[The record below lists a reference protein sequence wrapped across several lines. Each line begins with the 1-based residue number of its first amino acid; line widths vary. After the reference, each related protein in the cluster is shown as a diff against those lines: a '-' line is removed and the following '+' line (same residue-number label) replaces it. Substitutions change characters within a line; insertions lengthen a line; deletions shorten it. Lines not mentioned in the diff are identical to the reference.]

1 MYNSIILTN
10 DRNCNSKDVYY
21 KFTLVLD
28 KVNWQTTATLKIMTQ
43 EYIVILPGNLFF
55 NILKKIKGVMRLPYD
70 PQGKVY
76 DGPELKLTVQDKNL
90 VSTWSNITNP
100 KCEFNKAFQVN
111 DEGEFMK
118 MNETYTYTVNYLIN
132 LSSVIFQDQIG
143 GM

>member
-28 KVNWQTTATLKIMTQ
+28 KVNWQTTATLKMMTQ
-43 EYIVILPGNLFF
+43 EYIVILPGNIFF
-55 NILKKIKGVMRLPYD
+55 RVLEKIKGVMRLPHD

-76 DGPELKLTVQDKNL
+76 DGPELKLTIQDKNL

-111 DEGEFMK
+111 DDGEFMK
-118 MNETYTYTVNYLIN
+118 MNETYTDTINYLIN

>member
-28 KVNWQTTATLKIMTQ
+28 KVNWQTTATLKVMTQ
-43 EYIVILPGNLFF
+43 EYIVILPGNIFF
-55 NILKKIKGVMRLPYD
+55 KVLEKIKEVMKLPYD

-76 DGPELKLTVQDKNL
+76 DGPELKLTIQDKNL

-111 DEGEFMK
+111 DDGEFMK
-118 MNETYTYTVNYLIN
+118 MNETYTDTVNYLIN

-143 GM
+143 GL

>member
-111 DEGEFMK
+111 NEGEFMK
-118 MNETYTYTVNYLIN
+118 MNETYTDTVNYLIN

-143 GM
+143 SL